1 MFGTEVVGE
10 VNSIG
15 SPEEGGDILM
25 MGVEMGTM
33 RGPIDSVI
41 KVDRGRLSVLTAMC
55 AVAMVVSRAGNT
67 DGSSVV
73 GDHEGGESSR

>member
-1 MFGTEVVGE
+1 MLGTEVVGE